1 MGGNKAGSY
10 HFQHLEAASPE
21 ASVLIR
27 KQLGCPEPQAGPGK
41 PSLQLEP
48 PPCSVRLTSLGLQR
62 HTLLLARNSSGRK
75 ARARTGP
82 SSTEAGL
89 SNSRQKPTRL
99 ARQFTVNFG
108 GTASPPA
115 PSFACL

>member
-75 ARARTGP
+75 ARAGTGP

-89 SNSRQKPTRL
+89 SNSRQKPAHL